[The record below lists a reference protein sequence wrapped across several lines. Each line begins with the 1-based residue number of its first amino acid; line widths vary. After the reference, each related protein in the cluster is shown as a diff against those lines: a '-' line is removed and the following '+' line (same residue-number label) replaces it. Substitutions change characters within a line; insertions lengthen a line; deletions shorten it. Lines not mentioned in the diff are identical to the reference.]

1 MSRYKTENQIRRDK
15 QGRRYFVPK
24 MPPSIPTDDSDDFV
38 VNTSGVG
45 LSALAKEHYDDE
57 TLWWVIA
64 RANGV
69 GKKGFGIDASKEVIR
84 IPNKNRLPQILAD
97 AGASY

>member
-1 MSRYKTENQIRRDK
+1 MSRYKIENQIRRDK

-38 VNTSGVG
+38 PNTDGVG
-45 LSALAKEHYDDE
+45 LSALAKRYYDDE

-69 GKKGFGIDASKEVIR
+69 GKKGFGIDKKLSVVR